1 MLLAVIAAAIMY
13 ELPVSSPWAIVAL
26 FFCGFCVYG
35 PHSTFWALVPDMV
48 GHRRAGTATGVMNT
62 YSYIFAGLAE
72 PLIGHLIDVTH
83 NTSLVFA
90 VVGVGCAMS
99 GLCAVLIRR

>member
-1 MLLAVIAAAIMY
+1 MY

-35 PHSTFWALVPDMV
+35 PHATFWRWCLTWSASGAPA
-48 GHRRAGTATGVMNT
+48 RT
-62 YSYIFAGLAE
+62 YSSIFAGLAE
-72 PLIGHLIDVTH
+72 RLIGHLLDVTH

-90 VVGVGCAMS
+90 VSWVS
-99 GLCAVLIRR
+99 GAQ